1 MTNYPKRQ
9 RGRSGEKK
17 GRMSS
22 VRVIGGQWRGSRIE
36 FAEAQGLRPTSDRIR
51 ETLFNWL
58 SADMADARCLDLFA
72 GSGVLAF
79 EALSRGALEV
89 YALEKN
95 TTVYQRILANCE
107 RLRAHDLSLLNVDSA
122 DWLRGEASEG
132 DHPQNGG
139 FDIAFVD
146 PPFHDDI
153 DPQLLTLLESSGVL
167 LPHAKIYLEQRAAT
181 DGWQIP
187 AGWEILRDKKAGS
200 VRFSLYQRPA

>member
-9 RGRSGEKK
+9 RGRRGENK

-22 VRVIGGQWRGSRIE
+22 VRIIGGQWRGSRIE

-58 SADMADARCLDLFA
+58 AASIADSRCLDLFA

-79 EALSRGALEV
+79 EALSRGAREV

-95 TTVYQRILANCE
+95 TAVYHCILANCE
-107 RLRAHDLSLLNVDSA
+107 RLKARDFRLLNVDSTE
-122 DWLRGEASEG
+122 WLRQERSEG
-132 DHPQNGG
+132 ESPQGSG
-139 FDIAFVD
+139 FDIVFVD
-146 PPFHDDI
+146 PPFHGNI
-153 DPQLLTLLESSGVL
+153 DPQLLALLDSSGIL
-167 LPHAKIYLEQRAAT
+167 LPNAKIYLEQPESA
-181 DGWQIP
+181 DNWQIP
-187 AGWEILRDKKAGS
+187 AGWELLRDKKAGA